1 MGADLCGYVMIGPE
15 TLDRGRVDLALAR
28 VERLGQQAEAGEM
41 DDEPLR
47 GVVRRACDEF
57 FPEPDMFLSWLSDIP
72 PGVVADFAAMWND
85 GGYRDRM
92 ERGVPGD
99 PTRKIVV
106 VGERTWGDGPEEG
119 SAWWLAEAADRLG
132 LFELL
137 GIE

>member
-1 MGADLCGYVMIGPE
+1 MAPGPE
-15 TLDRGRVDLALAR
+15 A
-28 VERLGQQAEAGEM
+28 
-41 DDEPLR
+41 
-47 GVVRRACDEF
+47 GVVT
-57 FPEPDMFLSWLSDIP
+57 
-72 PGVVADFAAMWND
+72 DFAAMWND

-92 ERGVPGD
+92 ERGVPRD

-119 SAWWLAEAADRLG
+119 SAWYLAEAADRLG

>member
-1 MGADLCGYVMIGPE
+1 MGADLCGYILIGPK
-15 TLDRGRVDLALAR
+15 TLERDRVDMAIGR
-28 VERLGQQAEAGEM
+28 VERLQQQA
-41 DDEPLR
+41 DDEETDREPLR
-47 GVVRRACDEF
+47 GAVRRACDEF
-57 FPEPDMFLSWLSDIP
+57 FPEMDLFLSWLADVPSS
-72 PGVVADFAAMWND
+72 VVTNFAAMWND

-119 SAWWLAEAADRLG
+119 SAWYLAETVDQLG

-137 GIE
+137 GVE